1 MLIKEIIRTCANES
15 VAQAAVAS
23 IGRRF
28 AGDVRDAADVSGMT
42 VGGFTALSVE
52 RFVRKGDEAEL
63 RSVVAAMEK
72 AQEPILAG
80 LHRIMCSELAAPS
93 VR

>member
-1 MLIKEIIRTCANES
+1 MLIRKIIRTCANES

-28 AGDVRDAADVSGMT
+28 AGDVRDTADSNGMT
-42 VGGFTALSVE
+42 VGGFTALSIK

-63 RSVVAAMEK
+63 RLVVAAMDK

-80 LHRIMCSELAAPS
+80 LRRIMCSELAAPFG
-93 VR
+93 R